1 MQILNQNA
9 LNLFVFH
16 ATDTVNQL
24 LFATT
29 LFCDITKINWFMVTN
44 LCNQDVDYLEN
55 NIPETLE
62 DWFTGEKYL
71 PGYHED
77 AFVNLAKFSRT

>member
-1 MQILNQNA
+1 
-9 LNLFVFH
+9 
-16 ATDTVNQL
+16 
-24 LFATT
+24 
-29 LFCDITKINWFMVTN
+29 MVTN

-77 AFVNLAKFSRT
+77 AFVNLAKFSRTFTVTERNFEAHNLN